1 MSSQPQ
7 KTEASPKS
15 AAVRPGLSAPWIAA
29 YAGVGLLVL
38 IISLR
43 ITAANAAT
51 DLADAG
57 ALVRWGLPITEVVH
71 NFAMATTMGALI
83 FAMGIIPRY
92 AADAAGT
99 RHGTRSAHNTAEKEY
114 KPFADVLNLAA
125 ASAVLWTLAALAVLI
140 LSYADISGRPI
151 GSGAEYASELISYVT
166 TLDAGKEKGMTV
178 VVAAVVATAC
188 FGVRS
193 LMGLFFIFMISLV
206 GIADMALSG
215 HSSGGQDHMGAVNS
229 LGLHLLGVSIW
240 CGGLIALAFISRGI
254 SGKDAGTGTVVE
266 ERRGE
271 HTAASRRVPMAHAVL
286 RRYSLLALIGFILVL
301 LSGITNAGVRMSS
314 WRD

>member
-29 YAGVGLLVL
+29 YVGVGLLVL

-229 LGLHLLGVSIW
+229 LGLHLLGAQWWWGLVAGVLVAFVGTMGDLTESLIKREAGLKDMSQILPGH
-240 CGGLIALAFISRGI
+240 GGVLDRVDALLMSAPVAYFIFAWALPGI
-254 SGKDAGTGTVVE
+254 SWE
-266 ERRGE
+266 
-271 HTAASRRVPMAHAVL
+271 
-286 RRYSLLALIGFILVL
+286 
-301 LSGITNAGVRMSS
+301 SS
-314 WRD
+314 H

>member
-7 KTEASPKS
+7 KTEAGPKS

-151 GSGAEYASELISYVT
+151 GSGTDYASELISYIT
-166 TLDAGKEKGMTV
+166 TLDAAKKKV
-178 VVAAVVATAC
+178 
-188 FGVRS
+188 
-193 LMGLFFIFMISLV
+193 
-206 GIADMALSG
+206 
-215 HSSGGQDHMGAVNS
+215 
-229 LGLHLLGVSIW
+229 
-240 CGGLIALAFISRGI
+240 
-254 SGKDAGTGTVVE
+254 
-266 ERRGE
+266 
-271 HTAASRRVPMAHAVL
+271 
-286 RRYSLLALIGFILVL
+286 
-301 LSGITNAGVRMSS
+301 
-314 WRD
+314 